1 MSGNNRNNIT
11 EMPYAKWLEQTL
23 HDISSLPVKGIAL
36 LVSTENGD
44 SYTNYYNVSMADKLI
59 MAGRSQ
65 QDSTLDMLAAN
76 GIIQYEDDEEDD
88 DSEEENNGEEE

>member
-1 MSGNNRNNIT
+1 MVSNRNNIT

-59 MAGRSQ
+59 MAGLIQ
-65 QDSTLDMLAAN
+65 QDSTLDMLASN
-76 GIIQYEDDEEDD
+76 GIIQYEDEEDD
-88 DSEEENNGEEE
+88 SSEDESNGEEE

>member
-1 MSGNNRNNIT
+1 MVNNRNNIT

-59 MAGRSQ
+59 MAGLIQ
-65 QDSTLDMLAAN
+65 QDSTLDMLASN
-76 GIIQYEDDEEDD
+76 GIIQYKDDNSEDE
-88 DSEEENNGEEE
+88 SNGEEE

>member
-1 MSGNNRNNIT
+1 MVNNRNNIT

-59 MAGRSQ
+59 MAGLIQ
-65 QDSTLDMLAAN
+65 QDSTLDMLASN
-76 GIIQYEDDEEDD
+76 GIIQYKDDESED
-88 DSEEENNGEEE
+88 EINGEEE

>member
-1 MSGNNRNNIT
+1 MVNNRNNIT

-44 SYTNYYNVSMADKLI
+44 SYTNYYHVSMADKLI
-59 MAGRSQ
+59 MAGLIQ

-76 GIIQYEDDEEDD
+76 GVIQYEDDEEDD

>member
-1 MSGNNRNNIT
+1 MVNNRNNIT

-44 SYTNYYNVSMADKLI
+44 SYTNYYNVSMADKFI
-59 MAGRSQ
+59 MAGLIQ
-65 QDSTLDMLAAN
+65 QDSTLDMLASN
-76 GIIQYEDDEEDD
+76 GIIQYKDDESEDE
-88 DSEEENNGEEE
+88 SNGEEE

>member
-1 MSGNNRNNIT
+1 MVNNRNNIT

-59 MAGRSQ
+59 MAGLIQ
-65 QDSTLDMLAAN
+65 QDSTLDMLASN
-76 GIIQYEDDEEDD
+76 GIIQYED
-88 DSEEENNGEEE
+88 EENDSSEDESNGEEE

>member
-1 MSGNNRNNIT
+1 MANNRNNIT

-44 SYTNYYNVSMADKLI
+44 SYTNYYNVSMADKFI
-59 MAGRSQ
+59 MAGLIQ
-65 QDSTLDMLAAN
+65 QDSALDMLVSN
-76 GIIQYEDDEEDD
+76 GIIQYEDEEDD
-88 DSEEENNGEEE
+88 SSEDESNGEEE

>member
-1 MSGNNRNNIT
+1 MVNNRNNIT

-59 MAGRSQ
+59 MAGLIQ
-65 QDSTLDMLAAN
+65 QDSTLDMLASN
-76 GIIQYEDDEEDD
+76 GIIHYEDEEDD
-88 DSEEENNGEEE
+88 SSEDESNGEEE

>member
-1 MSGNNRNNIT
+1 MANNRNNIT

-59 MAGRSQ
+59 MAGLIQ
-65 QDSTLDMLAAN
+65 QDSTLDMLASN
-76 GIIQYEDDEEDD
+76 GIIQYEDEEDD
-88 DSEEENNGEEE
+88 SSEDESNGEEE

>member
-1 MSGNNRNNIT
+1 MVNNRNNIT

-59 MAGRSQ
+59 MAGLIQ
-65 QDSTLDMLAAN
+65 QDSTLDMLASN
-76 GIIQYEDDEEDD
+76 GIIQYEDEEDVN
-88 DSEEENNGEEE
+88 SEDESNGEEE

>member
-1 MSGNNRNNIT
+1 MVNNRNNIT

-59 MAGRSQ
+59 MAGLIQ
-65 QDSTLDMLAAN
+65 QDSTLDMLASN
-76 GIIQYEDDEEDD
+76 GIIQYEDEEDD
-88 DSEEENNGEEE
+88 DSEDESNGEEE

>member
-1 MSGNNRNNIT
+1 MVNNRDNIT

-59 MAGRSQ
+59 MAGLIQ
-65 QDSTLDMLAAN
+65 QDSTLDMLASN
-76 GIIQYEDDEEDD
+76 GIIQYEDKEDD
-88 DSEEENNGEEE
+88 NSEDESNGEEE

>member
-1 MSGNNRNNIT
+1 MVNNRNNIT

-59 MAGRSQ
+59 RAGLIQ
-65 QDSTLDMLAAN
+65 QDSTLDMLASN
-76 GIIQYEDDEEDD
+76 GIIQYEDEEDD
-88 DSEEENNGEEE
+88 SSEDESNGEEE

>member
-1 MSGNNRNNIT
+1 MANNRNNIT

-59 MAGRSQ
+59 MAGLIQ
-65 QDSTLDMLAAN
+65 QDSTLDMLVSN
-76 GIIQYEDDEEDD
+76 GIIQCEDEEDD
-88 DSEEENNGEEE
+88 SSEDESNGEEE

>member
-1 MSGNNRNNIT
+1 MVNNRNNIT

-59 MAGRSQ
+59 MAGLIQ
-65 QDSTLDMLAAN
+65 QDSTLDMLVSN
-76 GIIQYEDDEEDD
+76 GIVQCEDEEDD
-88 DSEEENNGEEE
+88 SSEDESNGEEE

>member
-1 MSGNNRNNIT
+1 MVNNRNNIT

-59 MAGRSQ
+59 MAGLIQ
-65 QDSTLDMLAAN
+65 QDSTLDMLASN
-76 GIIQYEDDEEDD
+76 GFIQYEDEEDD
-88 DSEEENNGEEE
+88 NSEDESNGEEE

>member
-1 MSGNNRNNIT
+1 MINNRNNIT

-44 SYTNYYNVSMADKLI
+44 SYTNYYNVSMALFSMK
-59 MAGRSQ
+59 AKKRSK
-65 QDSTLDMLAAN
+65 MLL
-76 GIIQYEDDEEDD
+76 
-88 DSEEENNGEEE
+88 

>member
-1 MSGNNRNNIT
+1 MVNNRNNIT

-59 MAGRSQ
+59 MAGLIQ
-65 QDSTLDMLAAN
+65 QDSTLDMLASN
-76 GIIQYEDDEEDD
+76 GFIQYEDEEDNN
-88 DSEEENNGEEE
+88 SEDESNGEEE

>member
-1 MSGNNRNNIT
+1 MVNNRNNLT

-59 MAGRSQ
+59 MAGLIQ
-65 QDSTLDMLAAN
+65 QDSTLDMLASN
-76 GIIQYEDDEEDD
+76 GIIQYEDEEDD
-88 DSEEENNGEEE
+88 SSEDESNGEEE

>member
-1 MSGNNRNNIT
+1 MVNNRNNIT

-59 MAGRSQ
+59 MAGLIQ
-65 QDSTLDMLAAN
+65 QDSTLDMLVSN
-76 GIIQYEDDEEDD
+76 GIIQCEDEEDD
-88 DSEEENNGEEE
+88 SSEDESNGEEE

>member
-1 MSGNNRNNIT
+1 MVNDRNNIT

-59 MAGRSQ
+59 MAGLIQ
-65 QDSTLDMLAAN
+65 QDSTLDMLASN
-76 GIIQYEDDEEDD
+76 GIIQYEDEEDD
-88 DSEEENNGEEE
+88 NSEDESNGEEE

>member
-1 MSGNNRNNIT
+1 MVNNRNNIT

-59 MAGRSQ
+59 MAGLIQ
-65 QDSTLDMLAAN
+65 QDSTLNMLASN
-76 GIIQYEDDEEDD
+76 GIIQYEDEEDD
-88 DSEEENNGEEE
+88 SSEDENNGEEE

>member
-1 MSGNNRNNIT
+1 MVNNRNNIT

-23 HDISSLPVKGIAL
+23 HYISSLPVKGIAL

-59 MAGRSQ
+59 MAGLIQ
-65 QDSTLDMLAAN
+65 QDSTLDMLASN

>member
-1 MSGNNRNNIT
+1 MVNNRNNIT

-59 MAGRSQ
+59 MAGLIQ
-65 QDSTLDMLAAN
+65 QDSTLDMLASN
-76 GIIQYEDDEEDD
+76 GIIQYEDEEDD
-88 DSEEENNGEEE
+88 SSEDESNGEEE

>member
-1 MSGNNRNNIT
+1 MVNNRNNIT

-59 MAGRSQ
+59 MAGLIQ
-65 QDSTLDMLAAN
+65 QDSTLDMLASN
-76 GIIQYEDDEEDD
+76 GIIQYKDKEDDSSEDE
-88 DSEEENNGEEE
+88 SNGEEE

>member
-1 MSGNNRNNIT
+1 MVNNRNNIT

-59 MAGRSQ
+59 MAGLIQ
-65 QDSTLDMLAAN
+65 QDSTLDMLASN

>member
-1 MSGNNRNNIT
+1 MVNNRNNIT

-59 MAGRSQ
+59 MAGLIQ
-65 QDSTLDMLAAN
+65 QDSTLDMLASN
-76 GIIQYEDDEEDD
+76 GIIQYEDKEDD
-88 DSEEENNGEEE
+88 NSEDESNGEEE